1 KKASKTSSR
10 TFSYNK
16 FLKRKTMQTPMPTPT
31 DNASLERAIKELELM
46 QSVQKNDLRVHF
58 EQTKEALN
66 PANLFKDGVKEAFH
80 NSSFQTTAAK
90 SLLSLA
96 FGYFT
101 KK

>member
-1 KKASKTSSR
+1 
-10 TFSYNK
+10 
-16 FLKRKTMQTPMPTPT
+16 MPTPT

-101 KK
+101 KKLITKRIITTACNIQIFFEITKKK